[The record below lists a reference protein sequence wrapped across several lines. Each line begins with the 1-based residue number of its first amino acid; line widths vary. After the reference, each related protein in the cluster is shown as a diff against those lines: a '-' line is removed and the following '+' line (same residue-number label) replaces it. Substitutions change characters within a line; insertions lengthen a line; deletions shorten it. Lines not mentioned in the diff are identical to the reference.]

1 MSKAL
6 GSQNIGYKI
15 GMVGGAIGVITAVVY
30 TVYSTSVGHFDPL
43 VLALMVLGVIGEGFA
58 AYSAR
63 PSAPLL
69 PSILFSL
76 AFGMYINDRVIMFEE
91 MINQIYGM
99 NERGAILEVV
109 IAILALQLVSIL
121 LCVIACFTSER
132 K

>member
-1 MSKAL
+1 
-6 GSQNIGYKI
+6 
-15 GMVGGAIGVITAVVY
+15 
-30 TVYSTSVGHFDPL
+30 
-43 VLALMVLGVIGEGFA
+43 
-58 AYSAR
+58 
-63 PSAPLL
+63 
-69 PSILFSL
+69 
-76 AFGMYINDRVIMFEE
+76 MYINDRVIMFEE